1 MREWGV
7 KNMPIV
13 DVTEILR
20 FAGVAFVIGVVG
32 MIFNKLNISKNIT
45 ELITLAGYVYML
57 VFIVQLIEVL
67 MTSLRTIFML

>member
-7 KNMPIV
+7 KNMPIL

-32 MIFNKLNISKNIT
+32 MIFNKLEISKNIT

>member
-1 MREWGV
+1 
-7 KNMPIV
+7 MPMI

-20 FAGVAFVIGVVG
+20 FAGVAFLLGFIGMLFKKFEVG
-32 MIFNKLNISKNIT
+32 KEIS
-45 ELITLAGYVYML
+45 ELIMLAGYVYLL

>member
-32 MIFNKLNISKNIT
+32 MVFNKLNISKNIT

>member
-1 MREWGV
+1 
-7 KNMPIV
+7 MPIV

-20 FAGVAFVIGVVG
+20 FAGIAFILGFVG
-32 MIFNKLNISKNIT
+32 LFFKKFDVGKDIS
-45 ELITLAGYVYML
+45 ELIMLAGYVYML